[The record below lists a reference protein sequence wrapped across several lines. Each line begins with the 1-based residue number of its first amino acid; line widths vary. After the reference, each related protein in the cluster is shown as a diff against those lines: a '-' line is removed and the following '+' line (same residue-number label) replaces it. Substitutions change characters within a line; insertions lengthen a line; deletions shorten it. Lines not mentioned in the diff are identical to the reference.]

1 MKSEHRKLR
10 LSAEERETI
19 ILFDDSSKEC
29 TVYTCS
35 KPIMTKLDKLC
46 ISNPD
51 SWSLKDKDA
60 ESKTY
65 LTEKS
70 LICFR
75 SEKVTR
81 ELTEEQRANV
91 AKRFKQAKEKSI

>member
-1 MKSEHRKLR
+1 MKSEYRKLR

-19 ILFDDSSKEC
+19 ILFDDSSIQC

-46 ISNPD
+46 VSNPD
-51 SWSLKDKDA
+51 SWSLLSQDT

-65 LTEKS
+65 LTEKN
-70 LICFR
+70 LISFR
-75 SEKVTR
+75 SEKSTR
-81 ELTEEQRANV
+81 DLTEEQRANV